1 MGTRQLVTAEELLHM
16 ERPGRSDYD
25 FELVRGELVRVT
37 PTGGEHGILAGFLTV
52 ELGGFVRAHR
62 LGTIY
67 VAETGFVLSRDP
79 DTVRAPDV
87 SFVSGARS
95 AAERAPRGFVEGP
108 PDLAI
113 EIRSPENTRMELAAK
128 TEDYLAAGARL
139 VWIVEPRSRQVQV
152 HRPNQ
157 PAVTLS
163 VGDRLEGGDVVPGF
177 ELSISD
183 LFTVPLALVL

>member
-1 MGTRQLVTAEELLHM
+1 MGIRHLVTAEELLHM
-16 ERPGRSDYD
+16 EKPGRSDYD
-25 FELVRGELVRVT
+25 FELVCGELVRVT
-37 PTGGEHGILAGFLTV
+37 PAGGEHGALAGFLTV

-79 DTVRAPDV
+79 DTVRAPDI
-87 SFVSGARS
+87 SFVSRNRPAGG
-95 AAERAPRGFVEGP
+95 RAPRGFVEGP

-113 EIRSPENTRMELAAK
+113 EIRSPDNTSKELAAK
-128 TEDYLAAGARL
+128 TADYLAAGARL

-163 VGDRLEGGDVVPGF
+163 VGDTLDGGDVVSGF
-177 ELSISD
+177 TLRISEL
-183 LFTVPLALVL
+183 FAALE